1 MHLSQSPA
9 QCLVDCRAKV
19 RARYLPLSGQ
29 GVVIWSPPAS
39 PLELGTATL
48 PSNLR
53 IGATL
58 LMTNSVSNSTSLTE
72 KGFFSSLH
80 LPFQQMEGDVFS
92 PGSVHLSSLSHHHQC
107 SSQVKGCSHSISLQE
122 PKE

>member
-29 GVVIWSPPAS
+29 GVVIWS
-39 PLELGTATL
+39 ELGTATL
-48 PSNLR
+48 PSNLS

-58 LMTNSVSNSTSLTE
+58 LMTNSVSDRERLFLLAPFALSAEGRGCVLSQKCPLVLP
-72 KGFFSSLH
+72 KPPPSVQPGQRLLSLH
-80 LPFQQMEGDVFS
+80 
-92 PGSVHLSSLSHHHQC
+92 
-107 SSQVKGCSHSISLQE
+107 
-122 PKE
+122 